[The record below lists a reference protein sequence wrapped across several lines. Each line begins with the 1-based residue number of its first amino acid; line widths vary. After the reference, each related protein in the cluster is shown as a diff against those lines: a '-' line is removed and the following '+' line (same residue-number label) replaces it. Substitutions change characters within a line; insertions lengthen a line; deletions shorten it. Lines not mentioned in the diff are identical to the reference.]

1 MRRILHFVQ
10 CVVVNKE
17 MHDMGEDL
25 GVCVYVMHV
34 YVKIISIAELFFPF
48 GHCHTSGWA
57 MILYVLKN
65 HFVNE
70 KKIYLYIKFNEIKS

>member
-34 YVKIISIAELFFPF
+34 YDKIISIAELFFPF

-65 HFVNE
+65 HFVNKI
-70 KKIYLYIKFNEIKS
+70 KKTTYILNSMK

>member
-17 MHDMGEDL
+17 MHDMDEDL

-34 YVKIISIAELFFPF
+34 YDKIISIAELFFPF

-70 KKIYLYIKFNEIKS
+70 KQNKTTYILNSMK

>member
-10 CVVVNKE
+10 CVVVNEE

-25 GVCVYVMHV
+25 GVCVYVKHV
-34 YVKIISIAELFFPF
+34 YDKIISIAELFFPF

-70 KKIYLYIKFNEIKS
+70 KNKTTSILNSMK